1 MKAIIK
7 TNDPLVVSYVIDLL
21 KQEGI
26 KAFEFDQNFSVMDG
40 SIGVIPRRIMV
51 IDDELEEARRLLEEA
66 GLGHELEPLKKEAKA
81 SKFSWFRKP
90 VSIER

>member
-7 TNDPLVVSYVIDLL
+7 TTDPLMVSFVIDLL
-21 KQEGI
+21 DQQGV

-51 IDDELEEARRLLEEA
+51 IDEELNKARRLIREA
-66 GLGHELEPLKKEAKA
+66 GLGHELEVEK
-81 SKFSWFRKP
+81 
-90 VSIER
+90 